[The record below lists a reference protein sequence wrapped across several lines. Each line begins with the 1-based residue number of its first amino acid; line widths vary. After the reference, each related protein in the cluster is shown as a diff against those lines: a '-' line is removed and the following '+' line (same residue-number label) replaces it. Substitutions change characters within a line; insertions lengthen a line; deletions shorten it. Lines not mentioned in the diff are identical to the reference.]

1 MGTFWQAAEQSSE
14 SDLYIEFLRRASMSA
29 GVYRLPAGG
38 TDPQT
43 PHNEDEIYFVI
54 SGRARLQ
61 AGDETGAV
69 EAGTIAFVPALEPH
83 RFVDIEEDLVVL
95 VVFAPAETES

>member
-1 MGTFWQAAEQSSE
+1 MGTIWQASEQVTE
-14 SDLYIEFLRRASMSA
+14 SDLYIEFLRRSSMSA
-29 GVYRLPAGG
+29 GVYRLAAGA

-61 AGDETGAV
+61 TGDETFPV

-83 RFVDIEEDLVVL
+83 SFVDIDEDLEVL
-95 VVFAPAETES
+95 VVFAPAET